1 MRLIDQLQFLSL
13 VVFANVKLSTV
24 YMDSKFELNLA

>member
-13 VVFANVKLSTV
+13 VNTSVKLSTV
-24 YMDSKFELNLA
+24 YIYSKFELNLA